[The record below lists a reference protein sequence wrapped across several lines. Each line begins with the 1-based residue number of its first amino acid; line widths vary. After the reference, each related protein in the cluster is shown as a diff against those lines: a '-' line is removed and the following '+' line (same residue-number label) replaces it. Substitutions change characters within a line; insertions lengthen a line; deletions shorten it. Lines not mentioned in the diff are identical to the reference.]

1 MKDDYPS
8 DPGGPSEADE
18 PQTETQAN
26 AVPRAAVPKKIGH
39 YTIRRKIASGGM
51 GTVYEAAQDHPR
63 RPVAIKVMRQ
73 GVSSRTALRRFEYE
87 AQLLARLSH
96 PCIAQIYEAGTHDD
110 GSGAV
115 PFFAMEYIPNAK
127 SITKYA
133 EDKKLGTRERLELF
147 VRVCDAVHHGHQ
159 KGIIHRDL
167 KPGNVLVD
175 SHGNPKVIDFG
186 VARATDSDM
195 AMTTLQTDVG
205 QMIGTV
211 QYMSPEQC
219 EADPH
224 DIDTRSD
231 VYSLGVLLYH
241 LLCGRTPYDVSR
253 IPIHEAA
260 RVIRESAPMQ
270 PSATNPT
277 LRGDVETIVLKT
289 LEKERERRYQSAFG
303 LAQDIQRYMAGE
315 AVVARPP
322 SITYQLRVFTRRNK
336 ALIGATAAVF
346 VVLVAGVIVSTSA
359 LFRARAEHVAA
370 EREHQK
376 ALAAMNYLEDMFKS
390 AMDPFKV
397 GTEIKVG
404 DMLDRYSANFDET
417 FPEDQ
422 PEVEAAIRTALG
434 QTYQGLDLFETHGT
448 AESYKNSARKHLEAA
463 LALREATLGED
474 APQTRESL
482 DALIE
487 LLSDQG
493 RHAEA
498 EPLCRKMLEC
508 SKRALGEDDPATFD
522 AMFRLAD
529 TLSSDGRTEE
539 AEQLARETLELR
551 RRHLGEDDSATI
563 SSMQQVA
570 GLALKR
576 GETAEAETLYRR
588 VYEQRR
594 RTEGPEDQ
602 STILALAD
610 VAGAL
615 LAQGREAEARELYR
629 DKVLFTKRAAPPDL
643 GIEEWYQGRT
653 TPQGEETNVV
663 LFFET
668 WCPYSQQVMGR
679 MQRIYEDH
687 KDRGLSMIGLTRLTA
702 TSTEEGLREYIDYNG
717 LTFPIA
723 REDGRATE
731 ALNSPGGVPAVAVVR
746 NGNVVWKS
754 HPDNLSDAVLA
765 GLIAD

>member
-1 MKDDYPS
+1 
-8 DPGGPSEADE
+8 
-18 PQTETQAN
+18 
-26 AVPRAAVPKKIGH
+26 
-39 YTIRRKIASGGM
+39 
-51 GTVYEAAQDHPR
+51 
-63 RPVAIKVMRQ
+63 
-73 GVSSRTALRRFEYE
+73 
-87 AQLLARLSH
+87 
-96 PCIAQIYEAGTHDD
+96 
-110 GSGAV
+110 
-115 PFFAMEYIPNAK
+115 
-127 SITKYA
+127 
-133 EDKKLGTRERLELF
+133 
-147 VRVCDAVHHGHQ
+147 
-159 KGIIHRDL
+159 
-167 KPGNVLVD
+167 
-175 SHGNPKVIDFG
+175 
-186 VARATDSDM
+186 
-195 AMTTLQTDVG
+195 
-205 QMIGTV
+205 
-211 QYMSPEQC
+211 
-219 EADPH
+219 
-224 DIDTRSD
+224 
-231 VYSLGVLLYH
+231 
-241 LLCGRTPYDVSR
+241 
-253 IPIHEAA
+253 
-260 RVIRESAPMQ
+260 
-270 PSATNPT
+270 
-277 LRGDVETIVLKT
+277 
-289 LEKERERRYQSAFG
+289 
-303 LAQDIQRYMAGE
+303 
-315 AVVARPP
+315 
-322 SITYQLRVFTRRNK
+322 VFTRRNK

-370 EREHQK
+370 EREHHK

>member
-1 MKDDYPS
+1 MKDEKPS
-8 DPGGPSEADE
+8 GPADPSEA
-18 PQTETQAN
+18 ETQAS
-26 AVPRAAVPKKIGH
+26 AVPSTGIPKKIGH

-51 GTVYEAAQDHPR
+51 GTVYEAAQDQPR

-96 PCIAQIYEAGTHDD
+96 PCIAQVYEAGTHDD
-110 GSGAV
+110 GAGAV

-127 SITKYA
+127 PITKYA

-175 SHGNPKVIDFG
+175 PHGNPKVIDFG

-241 LLCGRTPYDVSR
+241 LLCGRPPYDVSR

-260 RVIRESAPMQ
+260 RVIRESAPTQ

-277 LRGDVETIVLKT
+277 LRGDVETIVLKA

-303 LAQDIQRYMAGE
+303 LAQDLQRYMAGE
-315 AVVARPP
+315 AIVARPP

-336 ALIGATAAVF
+336 ALIGATATVF
-346 VVLVAGVIVSTSA
+346 VVLVAAVIVSTSL
-359 LFRARAEHVAA
+359 LFQARAERAAA

-376 ALAAMNYLEDMFKS
+376 ALAAMNYLEDMFNS
-390 AMDPFKV
+390 GVDPMKV
-397 GTEIKVG
+397 GLAIKVG
-404 DMLDRYSANFDET
+404 EMLDSYSDKIDDT

-422 PEVEAAIRTALG
+422 PEIEAAIRTALG
-434 QTYQGLDLFETHGT
+434 KTYQGLDLFETHGT
-448 AESYKNSARKHLEAA
+448 AESYKQSARKHLEAA
-463 LALREATLGED
+463 LDLREAALGED
-474 APQTRESL
+474 DPQTRESL
-482 DALIE
+482 EALIE
-487 LLSDQG
+487 LLRDQG

-508 SKRALGEDDPATFD
+508 SKRTLGEDDPATFD
-522 AMFRLAD
+522 AMFRLAA
-529 TLSSDGRTEE
+529 TLAASGRNEE
-539 AEQLARETLELR
+539 AERLARETLELR
-551 RRHLGEDDSATI
+551 RRHLGDDDSATV
-563 SSMQQVA
+563 SSTGQVA

-576 GETAEAETLYRR
+576 GEAAEAETLYRR

-594 RTEGPEDQ
+594 RTHGPEDER
-602 STILALAD
+602 TVLALAD

-629 DKVLFTKRAAPPDL
+629 DQVLFAKRAAPPDL

-653 TPQGEETNVV
+653 TPEGGETNVL

-679 MQRIYEDH
+679 MQRIYADH
-687 KDRGLSMIGLTRLTA
+687 KDRGLSMIGLTRLSRSA
-702 TSTEEGLREYIDYNG
+702 TEEGLREYIDYNG

-731 ALNSPGGVPAVAVVR
+731 ALNTPGGVPAVAVVR
-746 NGNVVWKS
+746 DGNVVWKS
-754 HPDNLSDAVLA
+754 HPSRLTDAVLS
-765 GLIAD
+765 GLIEN